1 MEMEEKNDLFNF
13 SLPRKQTSPDLVNN
27 FHAMSYINIKYII
40 KICIYALTSL
50 LHS

>member
-1 MEMEEKNDLFNF
+1 MEEKNNLFNF
-13 SLPRKQTSPDLVNN
+13 SLPRKQTDPDLVNN
-27 FHAMSYINIKYII
+27 FHAMSSINIKYIV